1 MATLKE
7 YRDIRIQK
15 LNKLKELGVN
25 PYPAESHR
33 TNTNMDI
40 IENFSKL
47 EEKEVTVSGRI
58 SSIRSYSKLC
68 FIDLKDESGK
78 IQLYIKED
86 ILKDIDYKNGK
97 IGMQDLNL
105 LDAGDFIEASGKVV
119 KTKTGEISIETK
131 SIRFLSKSIRPLPDK
146 WDGFKDIEER
156 YRKRYVD
163 FLINDDAKKVIDA
176 RWKITQE
183 IRKFLW
189 SKDFKEVETPILQP
203 LYGGT
208 NAKPFNTHF
217 NALDCDFYLR
227 VAPELYLKRLIVGG
241 YEKVFEIAKNFR
253 NEGIDH
259 SHFPEFTMLEWYEA
273 YADYFKVMDLA
284 EEMLRHLVKELNGGT
299 KITVK
304 GREIDIGKKWRR
316 IPVEDILK
324 EELGIEWD
332 KVTDDE
338 AKKLGEK
345 YDVGIRGAWDKN
357 KLLFN
362 IYDKEI
368 TPKLMD
374 PTWVI
379 DYPAS
384 VSPLAKSH
392 RSKDGRTERFEG
404 YIGGIEIFDGWSEIV
419 SGLEQRERFE
429 TEQKNMKEGDTEA
442 MPLDEDFLETLEYG
456 CPPLGG
462 MGFGIDRL
470 VMFLTDTWAIKNV
483 VAFPTLKPKKDK
495 TDKDEDE

>member
-7 YRDIRIQK
+7 YRDIRIKK
-15 LNKLKELGVN
+15 LNKLKELGVD
-25 PYPAESHR
+25 PYPPNSGR
-33 TNTNMDI
+33 TNLNSEITD
-40 IENFSKL
+40 NFSGL
-47 EEKEVTVSGRI
+47 EGKTVTVAGRI
-58 SSIRSYSKLC
+58 FSIRSHNVLC
-68 FIDLKDESGK
+68 FIDIKDASGK
-78 IQLYIKED
+78 IQLYLKKDNFKEQDYKKGELKFED
-86 ILKDIDYKNGK
+86 IE
-97 IGMQDLNL
+97 L
-105 LDAGDFIEASGKVV
+105 LDTGDFIEGTGKVT
-119 KTKTGEISIETK
+119 KTKTGQISVEAEK
-131 SIRFLSKSIRPLPDK
+131 IRILSKALRPLPDK
-146 WDGFKDIEER
+146 WEGFKDVEER
-156 YRKRYVD
+156 YRKRYID

-176 RWKITQE
+176 RWKITKE

-189 SKDFKEVETPILQP
+189 GKGFEEVETPILQP

-208 NAKPFNTHF
+208 NARPFTTHF

-273 YADYFKVMDLA
+273 YADYNRVMDLA
-284 EEMLRHLVKELNGGT
+284 EEMMKYLVKELTGDT
-299 KITVK
+299 KIKVK
-304 GREIDIGKKWRR
+304 GQEIDIGKKWKR
-316 IPVEDILK
+316 IPIEDLVKEKLGVEWETVSD
-324 EELGIEWD
+324 EE
-332 KVTDDE
+332 V
-338 AKKLGEK
+338 KKLGEK
-345 YDVGIRGAWDKN
+345 YDVKIRGVWDKN

-368 TPKLMD
+368 TPQLVD
-374 PTWVI
+374 PTWAI
-379 DYPAS
+379 DYPMS
-384 VSPLAKSH
+384 VSPLAKTH
-392 RSKDGRTERFEG
+392 RNKPGRTERFEG

-442 MPLDEDFLETLEYG
+442 MPLDEDFIEALEYG

-470 VMFLTDTWAIKNV
+470 VMFLTDTWAIKDV
-483 VAFPTLKPKKDK
+483 VAFPTLKPRK
-495 TDKDEDE
+495 

>member
-7 YRDIRIQK
+7 YRDIRIEK

-25 PYPAESHR
+25 PYPPQSNR
-33 TNTNMDI
+33 THQNIEVT
-40 IENFSKL
+40 ENFSDL
-47 EEKEVTVSGRI
+47 EGKEVVVVGRI
-58 SSIRSYSKLC
+58 FSIRSHNVLC
-68 FIDLKDESGK
+68 FIDIKDASGK
-78 IQLYIKED
+78 IQLYLKQDNFKEQ
-86 ILKDIDYKNGK
+86 DYKNGELK
-97 IGMQDLNL
+97 FEDIPL
-105 LDAGDFIEASGKVV
+105 LDTGDFIEGKGKVT
-119 KTKTGEISIETK
+119 KTKTGQVSVEIEK
-131 SIRFLSKSIRPLPDK
+131 IRILSKAIRPMPDQ
-146 WDGFKDIEER
+146 WDGFKDVEER
-156 YRKRYVD
+156 YRRRYLD
-163 FLINDDAKKVIDA
+163 FLTNEDAKKVIDA
-176 RWKITQE
+176 RWKITKE

-189 SKDFKEVETPILQP
+189 EKGFEEVETPILQP

-208 NAKPFNTHF
+208 NAKPFSTHF
-217 NALDCDFYLR
+217 NALNCDFYLR
-227 VAPELYLKRLIVGG
+227 VAPELYLKRLVVGG

-273 YADYFKVMDLA
+273 YADYNRVMDLA
-284 EEMLRHLVKELNGGT
+284 EEMMKYLVKELTGDT
-299 KITVK
+299 KIKVK
-304 GREIDIGKKWRR
+304 DQEVDIGKKWRR
-316 IPVEDILK
+316 VPIEDIVK
-324 EELGIEWD
+324 EKLGIDWENISD
-332 KVTDDE
+332 EE

-345 YDVGIRGAWDKN
+345 YDVKIRGAWDKN

-368 TPKLMD
+368 TPKLSD

-379 DYPAS
+379 DYPTS
-384 VSPLAKSH
+384 VSPLSKSH
-392 RSKDGRTERFEG
+392 RSKPGRTERFEG
-404 YIGGIEIFDGWSEIV
+404 YIGGVEIFDGWSEIV

-470 VMFLTDTWAIKNV
+470 VMFLTDTWAIKDV
-483 VAFPTLKPKKDK
+483 VAFPTLKPRN
-495 TDKDEDE
+495 